1 MPRIPKRNLRRFR
14 NGIREA
20 PHRCPQANQK
30 RSGRVNNIV
39 PVVASVLFKVRFWDE
54 HHSTNPA
61 LWRADLGL
69 RFVLGLPLAA
79 CCIARAAIR
88 FRAAHF
94 AAHRAKLGVRAIK
107 ARYVCNLAAFHA
119 RIDRPP
125 AIGVSVRGAGIAT
138 VKRVAVFKWRRGV
151 RMATVAA
158 LAFRNVLILL
168 KFVAGWLRAFHTG
181 AVGTRSLR
189 PLGYVGAFCE
199 AAVAVG
205 HAIAPANWIV
215 LLGADAFLGALAV
228 RPILY
233 IGTSGCAAV
242 AVGGAVVAAYRRV

>member
-1 MPRIPKRNLRRFR
+1 M
-14 NGIREA
+14 
-20 PHRCPQANQK
+20 
-30 RSGRVNNIV
+30 
-39 PVVASVLFKVRFWDE
+39 
-54 HHSTNPA
+54 
-61 LWRADLGL
+61 
-69 RFVLGLPLAA
+69 
-79 CCIARAAIR
+79 
-88 FRAAHF
+88 
-94 AAHRAKLGVRAIK
+94 
-107 ARYVCNLAAFHA
+107 AAFHA

-199 AAVAVG
+199 ATVVVG
-205 HAIAPANWIV
+205 HAIAPADKHQCFV
-215 LLGADAFLGALAV
+215 ADAFLGALAV
-228 RPILY
+228 RPILS
-233 IGTSGCAAV
+233 IGTSGYAAV
-242 AVGGAVVAAYRRV
+242 AVGGAVVAANRIVLKSADAFFRLVVACVTEARCSAGVLELVVTAGFGAPSVSASKWGAVARNLWFAFTL

>member
-1 MPRIPKRNLRRFR
+1 
-14 NGIREA
+14 
-20 PHRCPQANQK
+20 
-30 RSGRVNNIV
+30 
-39 PVVASVLFKVRFWDE
+39 
-54 HHSTNPA
+54 
-61 LWRADLGL
+61 
-69 RFVLGLPLAA
+69 
-79 CCIARAAIR
+79 
-88 FRAAHF
+88 
-94 AAHRAKLGVRAIK
+94 
-107 ARYVCNLAAFHA
+107 
-119 RIDRPP
+119 
-125 AIGVSVRGAGIAT
+125 
-138 VKRVAVFKWRRGV
+138 
-151 RMATVAA
+151 MATVAA

-168 KFVAGWLRAFHTG
+168 KLVAGWPRAFHTG

-205 HAIAPANWIV
+205 IAIIAANWIV